1 MVTVYTKNDC
11 FQCNMTKRM
20 LKESSINFEEILAN
34 KKDVDYIK
42 SLGIKCLPA
51 VFLDGN
57 PVFSGFAPSKIK
69 SLISELKEWN
79 RN

>member
-1 MVTVYTKNDC
+1 MVTVYTKNNC
-11 FQCNMTKRM
+11 VQCNMTKRM
-20 LKESSINFEEILAN
+20 LKDSSINFEEILAN
-34 KKDVDYIK
+34 NKDIEYIK
-42 SLGIKCLPA
+42 SLGIKSLPA

-69 SLISELKEWN
+69 SLIIELKERN